1 MIISF
6 STTASQVEADAAA
19 GLAHST
25 VPPYSS
31 CMIRNA
37 TIALGL
43 FALVAPSVSAQQLPR
58 ATPEEVGLSSERL
71 LRIGETF
78 QAYAEE
84 GRISGAVG
92 MVLRSSRVAYEDAWG
107 VRDLAEGDRMD
118 ERDIFRIYSMTKP
131 ITAVAVM
138 MLYEEGRFFLSD
150 PIGRFLP
157 ELADL
162 RVADLAEATRGQP
175 IPTERARRSVRIHD
189 LLRHTSGFTYG
200 EFSNTVVDSVYR
212 QREVLYQPTLE
223 GVVAQLGEIP
233 LAYQP
238 GTRWHYSVS
247 ADVLSRFVE
256 VVSGQSFDEFLSERI
271 FEPLGMLD
279 TAFDVP
285 ASKRDRFARTYG
297 HSGPDREL
305 VFGDTVGV
313 TPPIGNFS
321 GGAGLM
327 STAHDYARF
336 AQMLLNG
343 GELDGARI
351 LGRKTIEMM
360 TVDHLE
366 EGLPRTILQPGWG
379 FGLGFTVKTEAGQ
392 DGMPDSVGSYSW
404 IGVQGTSFW
413 VDPEED
419 LIGVFMVQIRP
430 NRDITFRQQF
440 RRLVYQAL
448 IE

>member
-1 MIISF
+1 
-6 STTASQVEADAAA
+6 
-19 GLAHST
+19 
-25 VPPYSS
+25 
-31 CMIRNA
+31 MIRKA

-43 FALVAPSVSAQQLPR
+43 FVLVVSSLSAQRLPIT
-58 ATPEEVGLSSERL
+58 TPEEVGLSSERL
-71 LRIGETF
+71 NRIGETF
-78 QAYAEE
+78 GTYAKD

-92 MVLRSSRVAYEDAWG
+92 MVLRNGKVAYSDAWG
-107 VRDLAEGDRMD
+107 IRDLATGDAMEEG
-118 ERDIFRIYSMTKP
+118 DIFRIYSMTKP
-131 ITAVAVM
+131 ITSVAVM
-138 MLYEEGRFFLSD
+138 ILYEEGRFFLTD
-150 PIGRFLP
+150 PIGRYLP
-157 ELADL
+157 ELAGL
-162 RVADLAEATRGQP
+162 QVAKLSEAEAGAP
-175 IPTERARRSVRIHD
+175 IPTERARRPVRIHD

-200 EFSNTVVDSVYR
+200 EFSNTVVDAAYR
-212 QREVLYQPTLE
+212 EREVLYQATLE
-223 GVVAQLGEIP
+223 DVVAELSEIP

-247 ADVLSRFVE
+247 ADVLARFVE
-256 VVSGQSFDEFLSERI
+256 VVSGQSFDDFLRERI

-285 ASKRDRFARTYG
+285 AAKRDRFARTYG
-297 HSGPDREL
+297 HSGPEREL
-305 VFGDTVGV
+305 VLGDTVGV
-313 TPPIGNFS
+313 TPPLGNFS

-360 TVDHLE
+360 TVNHLE
-366 EGLPRTILQPGWG
+366 DGMPTGFLQPGWG
-379 FGLGFTVKTEAGQ
+379 FGLGFTVKTEAGR

-413 VDPEED
+413 VDPVEN

-430 NRDITFRQQF
+430 NRDIVFRQQF

-448 IE
+448 IQ